1 MIAYVCDETSSTHPC
16 IAFLL
21 RALSV
26 IFVWVFGIVP
36 EMFVSVGEFKKT
48 VVDKSRFV
56 ATLFWEG
63 LFLRPGRS
71 FFAQKIKC
79 IFFVAWIQ
87 HADD

>member
-1 MIAYVCDETSSTHPC
+1 MRAHVCDETSSTHPC

-21 RALSV
+21 RALPV

-56 ATLFWEG
+56 ATLFW
-63 LFLRPGRS
+63 GRL
-71 FFAQKIKC
+71 
-79 IFFVAWIQ
+79 IFETGQIIFCTKN
-87 HADD
+87 